1 VNSQTGKKS
10 IFFAVLL
17 FNLNFPIKTDKIHVI
32 EQKIS
37 DYLFYHW
44 SMRMSEPAPKLVR
57 IDPLRLR
64 MERQGRMVTDA
75 TIFASKAV
83 NLEPDAVRQLYDAAS
98 LPPARKV
105 LATADIHVGFGVP
118 IGAVLGLEDAIMP
131 PAVGYDINCG
141 MRLLNTPFTRGEIDT
156 AKIAADIARDVPLGE
171 GKENL
176 QLDKAGIEAVIT
188 QGVAAV
194 PILAHRSG
202 HRAWEAFDPNQ
213 FSEDLQRIE
222 ENGHLPADPGAV
234 PKEAIQKGGNQLGT
248 LGGGNHF
255 IEIQYVH
262 EIFDADLA
270 KAFGIF
276 KDQIVVMI
284 HSGSRRFGY
293 EIADQYM
300 NVAAARPENA
310 DRPKMLS
317 YLPTNSGTGKSY
329 ISAMGAAANFG
340 FTNRHIMALLVRRCF
355 NRMFGQT
362 PLKLIYDVT
371 HNMAKLE
378 THAVGRLWVH
388 RKGATRA
395 FGPERMAGT
404 IFATTGQPIITPGS
418 MGTASF
424 LLVGTGNS
432 EESLCSVNHGAG
444 RVMSRSAARGKSR
457 RGKTTTPALISDEQF
472 KRSMQGIKLIAGDK
486 SRIKEEAPD
495 AYKDIEEVIRI
506 VVECGWAKPI
516 ARMVPLAVLKG

>member
-1 VNSQTGKKS
+1 
-10 IFFAVLL
+10 
-17 FNLNFPIKTDKIHVI
+17 
-32 EQKIS
+32 
-37 DYLFYHW
+37 
-44 SMRMSEPAPKLVR
+44 MRMSEPAPKLVR
-57 IDPLRLR
+57 IDPFRLR
-64 MERQGRMVTDA
+64 MDRCGKMVTDA
-75 TIFASKAV
+75 TIFASRAV
-83 NLEPDAVRQLYDAAS
+83 KLEPDAIRQLCDAAS

-118 IGAVLGLEDAIMP
+118 IGAVLGLDNAIMP

-141 MRLLNTPFTRGEIDT
+141 MRLLNTPFSRGDINTE
-156 AKIAADIARDVPLGE
+156 KIAADIARDIPLGE
-171 GKENL
+171 GRENL
-176 QLDKAGIEAVIT
+176 QLDKAGIEAVIN

-194 PILAHRSG
+194 PALAQRSG
-202 HRAWEAFDPNQ
+202 HRAWEAFDPDQ
-213 FSEDLQRIE
+213 FSDDLQRIE
-222 ENGHLPADPGAV
+222 ENGRLPADPGAV
-234 PKEAIQKGGNQLGT
+234 PKVAIQKGSNQLGT

-255 IEIQYVH
+255 IEIQYVQ
-262 EIFDADLA
+262 EIFDAALA
-270 KAFGIF
+270 KIFGIF

-317 YLPTNSGTGKSY
+317 YLPTNSSDGKNY
-329 ISAMGAAANFG
+329 ISAMAAAANFG

-355 NRMFGQT
+355 NRMFGPT
-362 PLKLIYDVT
+362 PMKLIYDVT

-378 THAVGRLWVH
+378 KHGGSELWVH

-395 FGPERMAGT
+395 FGPQRMAGSF
-404 IFATTGQPIITPGS
+404 FAQTGQPIITPGS

-432 EESLCSVNHGAG
+432 EESLSSVNHGAG
-444 RVMSRSAARGKSR
+444 RVMSRTAARGKSS
-457 RGKTTTPALISDEQF
+457 RGRIVTPALISDEQF
-472 KRSMQGIKLIAGDK
+472 NRSMKGIKLITGDRSK
-486 SRIKEEAPD
+486 IKEEAPG
-495 AYKDIEEVIRI
+495 AYKDIEEVVRI
-506 VVECGWAKPI
+506 VIECGWAKPV

>member
-1 VNSQTGKKS
+1 
-10 IFFAVLL
+10 
-17 FNLNFPIKTDKIHVI
+17 
-32 EQKIS
+32 
-37 DYLFYHW
+37 
-44 SMRMSEPAPKLVR
+44 MSEPAPKLVR
-57 IDPLRLR
+57 IDPYRLL

-75 TIFASKAV
+75 TIFASDSIKI
-83 NLEPDAVRQLYDAAS
+83 EPDAVRQLYDAAS
-98 LPPARKV
+98 LPPVKKA

-118 IGAVLGLEDAIMP
+118 IGAVLGMEDAIMP

-141 MRLLNTPFTRGEIDT
+141 MRLLNTPFSRGEIDPE
-156 AKIAADIARDVPLGE
+156 KIASDIARDVPLGE
-171 GKENL
+171 GRENL
-176 QLDKAGIEAVIT
+176 HLDKAGIEAVMS

-194 PILAHRSG
+194 PALAKRSG
-202 HRAWEAFDPNQ
+202 HRVWEAFDPDQ
-213 FSEDLQRIE
+213 FSDDIMRIE
-222 ENGHLPADPGAV
+222 ENGRMPADPGAV
-234 PKEAIQKGGNQLGT
+234 PKSAIQKGGNQLGT

-262 EIFDADLA
+262 EIFDAGLA
-270 KAFGIF
+270 EVFGLF
-276 KDQIVVMI
+276 KDKIVVMI

-300 NVAAARPENA
+300 NIAAARPENV

-317 YLPTNSGTGKSY
+317 YLPANSNPGKSY
-329 ISAMGAAANFG
+329 IAAMGAAANFG

-355 NRMFGQT
+355 NRMFGPT

-378 THAVGRLWVH
+378 NHSGRELWVH

-395 FGPERMAGT
+395 FGPKRMAGS
-404 IFATTGQPIITPGS
+404 IFAKTGQPIITPGS

-424 LLVGTGNS
+424 LLVGTGDS

-472 KRSMQGIKLIAGDK
+472 KRSMKGIKLIVGNK
-486 SRIKEEAPD
+486 SRIKEEAPG

-506 VVECGWAKPI
+506 VVECGWARPV
-516 ARMVPLAVLKG
+516 ARMVPIAVLKG